1 MIPGKKEY
9 HIGIDYGTSN
19 SCVGIF
25 MNGNVQI
32 VPNKLGERTT
42 PSVIYFTND
51 NKILVGEDTITQKID
66 NPKNLIYEVKRF
78 IGLSYEEFMKR
89 DFAKYLNYDVVNI
102 DNIPKIKI
110 NINGEDHFYS
120 SIDISAYILKKM
132 IQNAEDFIEEEN
144 KGIKINKAVI
154 TVPAHFNN
162 NQISAVETAA
172 KLAGI
177 EAARIIYEPT
187 AAALAYGLGQNL
199 IVEDK
204 SILKAQNKKNLY
216 YSINPGDDEEAPNPF
231 CLLKNG
237 SSENA
242 IVFDLGGGTLD
253 VTLLK
258 IKKNMDGIPDFDILA
273 TDGNIHLGGSDFDNK
288 LIDFCI
294 KEFCNVSG
302 YKENEVINDK
312 NACKRLKI
320 KCERAK
326 KLLSI
331 MKETIIN
338 LDNFYGSDDLTI
350 KISRDT
356 FEDICKDLY
365 GEIEKIIYS
374 LINNYEGGI
383 NINDIDEVILV
394 GGATKMTGIKIFLG
408 TIFTPEKIKSNLN
421 PDEAVAYGATLD
433 RAKMEENDKINFN
446 LQDIVA
452 YDLGVETYN
461 NEMNT
466 IIKKFSKIPSYKDKN
481 FIINLTESNKDIII
495 NVYEGNNKFVKDN
508 QFLGSLSLK
517 NINKLGELIYN
528 VKFTVDVNSKLK
540 VTIKVESLG
549 LEKEEEIKNITHA
562 LVDKTSKKIKILKS
576 KELIPMISINSIL
589 ISSINKLKESKTED
603 EKRLNLDNCIKFQ
616 EDKVNNYLTF
626 LTDNEAAYEYVY
638 NSTKELFEF
647 YLDMFRLKNNQNSKI
662 NEIITKIKN
671 FMKNLI
677 GAIGYLADL
686 LEMLEK
692 LRKIDCAQE
701 FYEIFVNYI
710 ELLNNE
716 ALSKKNEQKY
726 SRYYCKLYFERVFC
740 DTRKYILESD
750 LKKMNENIKIKYFE
764 QKNISE
770 EELKKVNSY
779 AEYIERR
786 MNEGK
791 FIFGKTGFTVI
802 GKKIEKYEI
811 DPEKLTPE
819 EFQDVLD
826 IFENMVSSFDK
837 SKYSLGELYCLAN
850 IIYINGEYFKRGY
863 KKLYKEINRFETIL
877 ANNKNIDQDWIE
889 SINELISDLKNDNN
903 SEI

>member
-1 MIPGKKEY
+1 MI
-9 HIGIDYGTSN
+9 
-19 SCVGIF
+19 F
-25 MNGNVQI
+25 
-32 VPNKLGERTT
+32 
-42 PSVIYFTND
+42 
-51 NKILVGEDTITQKID
+51 
-66 NPKNLIYEVKRF
+66 
-78 IGLSYEEFMKR
+78 
-89 DFAKYLNYDVVNI
+89 
-102 DNIPKIKI
+102 
-110 NINGEDHFYS
+110 
-120 SIDISAYILKKM
+120 
-132 IQNAEDFIEEEN
+132 
-144 KGIKINKAVI
+144 
-154 TVPAHFNN
+154 
-162 NQISAVETAA
+162 
-172 KLAGI
+172 
-177 EAARIIYEPT
+177 
-187 AAALAYGLGQNL
+187 
-199 IVEDK
+199 
-204 SILKAQNKKNLY
+204 
-216 YSINPGDDEEAPNPF
+216 
-231 CLLKNG
+231 
-237 SSENA
+237 
-242 IVFDLGGGTLD
+242 
-253 VTLLK
+253 
-258 IKKNMDGIPDFDILA
+258 
-273 TDGNIHLGGSDFDNK
+273 
-288 LIDFCI
+288 
-294 KEFCNVSG
+294 
-302 YKENEVINDK
+302 
-312 NACKRLKI
+312 
-320 KCERAK
+320 
-326 KLLSI
+326 
-331 MKETIIN
+331 
-338 LDNFYGSDDLTI
+338 
-350 KISRDT
+350 
-356 FEDICKDLY
+356 
-365 GEIEKIIYS
+365 
-374 LINNYEGGI
+374 
-383 NINDIDEVILV
+383 
-394 GGATKMTGIKIFLG
+394 
-408 TIFTPEKIKSNLN
+408 
-421 PDEAVAYGATLD
+421 
-433 RAKMEENDKINFN
+433 
-446 LQDIVA
+446 
-452 YDLGVETYN
+452 
-461 NEMNT
+461 
-466 IIKKFSKIPSYKDKN
+466 
-481 FIINLTESNKDIII
+481 
-495 NVYEGNNKFVKDN
+495 
-508 QFLGSLSLK
+508 
-517 NINKLGELIYN
+517 
-528 VKFTVDVNSKLK
+528 
-540 VTIKVESLG
+540 
-549 LEKEEEIKNITHA
+549 
-562 LVDKTSKKIKILKS
+562 
-576 KELIPMISINSIL
+576 INSIL

-638 NSTKELFEF
+638 ISTKELFEF
-647 YLDMFRLKNNQNSKI
+647 YLDMFKLKNNQNSKI

-692 LRKIDCAQE
+692 LRKIERAQE

-889 SINELISDLKNDNN
+889 SINELISDLKNDNT